1 MKVVDEA
8 VCLYYTLKTVQ
19 KLFVL
24 LQKYEIFLILSKKR
38 AAPKYIR
45 ATHYYFNGRGRCE

>member
-8 VCLYYTLKTVQ
+8 VYLYYTLKTAQ

-24 LQKYEIFLILSKKR
+24 LQKYEIFL
-38 AAPKYIR
+38 
-45 ATHYYFNGRGRCE
+45 TV